1 MNIKIQHTHT
11 REEARRRVTTLI
23 NKLKRQYGDQIQNL
37 NEEWTDYTGTIE
49 GSAKGYSLSGT
60 IDVKEDVL
68 DIDLKLPFLLQVFG
82 NKIRS
87 VVEEQVKKE
96 LSDGKA

>member
-11 REEARRRVTTLI
+11 REEAKKRVTTLI
-23 NKLKRQYGDQIQNL
+23 NKLKVQYSGQIQNL
-37 NEEWTDYTGTIE
+37 KEEWNGYTDTIE

-60 IDVKEDVL
+60 IDVNEDTI
-68 DIDLKLPFLLQVFG
+68 DIDLKLPFLLQIFG

-96 LSDGKA
+96 LE